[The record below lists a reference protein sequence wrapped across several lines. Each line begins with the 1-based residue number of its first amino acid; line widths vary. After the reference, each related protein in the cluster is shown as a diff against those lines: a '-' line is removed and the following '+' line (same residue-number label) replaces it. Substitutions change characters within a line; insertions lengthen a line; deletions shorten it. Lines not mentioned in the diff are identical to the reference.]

1 MKKLKKISILF
12 AIIIF
17 IAGVICFK
25 NPDARG
31 YINGKINKFEGK
43 TLNKEFKS
51 RIKSA
56 NLSTDY
62 KIDQALSDV
71 DKFHLNT
78 VNVPVIVDIKDLKSD
93 NMKVNEESEKKAIKL
108 IKQLN
113 KKGINVILEPYP
125 WIANGALEETSWK
138 PRSINT
144 FFYNWKN
151 DVLKKLI
158 SDIAVPYHVDAMNV
172 ASNYVYMEYAQNYW
186 CDTIDFV
193 RKYYK
198 GLVTYRTPYWYTASW
213 DKKSQI
219 AYKKKLD
226 NKLFSKVDFI
236 CISAYFELTDRETNS
251 ADDLSYAISKTEI
264 YYRNQNVKQEV
275 KNFYDKWKKP
285 VFFGEL
291 GFPRQTGA
299 SIQPWNPAKVK
310 VLDGKKIESKED
322 GQEQAN
328 CFEAY
333 RRNFEYENWFL
344 GFSIFA
350 VGEHSSDKM
359 YYPSSESTK
368 VINKWY
374 NYIGKT
380 TGK

>member
-1 MKKLKKISILF
+1 MKKLKKISVLF
-12 AIIIF
+12 VIIIF
-17 IAGVICFK
+17 IAGVICYK
-25 NPDARG
+25 NPDTRG
-31 YINGKINKFEGK
+31 YFNNKLNKFEGK

-51 RIKSA
+51 KIKSA

-62 KIDQALSDV
+62 KIDQAISDV

-78 VNVPVIVDIKDLKSD
+78 VNVPVIVDIKNLKSD
-93 NMKVNEESEKKAIKL
+93 TMKVNEESEEKAIEL
-108 IKQLN
+108 IKKLN

-125 WIANGALEETSWK
+125 WIANGVLEETSWK
-138 PRSINT
+138 PKSINT
-144 FFYNWKN
+144 FFWNWKN

-158 SDIAVPYHVDAMNV
+158 DDIAVPYHVDAMNV
-172 ASNYVYMEYAQNYW
+172 ASNYVYIEYAQNYW
-186 CDTIDFV
+186 CDTINFV

-213 DKKSQI
+213 DKKTQEN
-219 AYKKKLD
+219 YNKKLN

-236 CISAYFELTDRETNS
+236 SISAYFELTDRETNS
-251 ADDLSYAISKTEI
+251 VEELSNAINKTEI
-264 YYRNQNVKQEV
+264 YYRNQNVKQEI
-275 KNFYDKWKKP
+275 KNFHDKWKKP
-285 VFFGEL
+285 IFFGEL

-299 SIQPWNPAKVK
+299 SIQPWNPAPVK
-310 VLDGKKIESKED
+310 VLDGKKIVSKEN

-333 RRNFEYENWFL
+333 RMNFEYEKWFL

-350 VGEHSSDKM
+350 VGDKSSDKM

-374 NYIGKT
+374 NYK
-380 TGK
+380 